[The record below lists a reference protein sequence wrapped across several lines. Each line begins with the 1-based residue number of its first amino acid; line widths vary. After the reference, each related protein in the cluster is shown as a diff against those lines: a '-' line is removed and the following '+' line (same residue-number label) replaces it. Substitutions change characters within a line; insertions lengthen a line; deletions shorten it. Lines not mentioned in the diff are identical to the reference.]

1 MNDKWMN
8 GKRKVNAFW
17 TQGERFVSAEREWS
31 GAESAG
37 ERNLDVRWTH
47 CERTVRANETKD
59 KGQKIKVK
67 NERQRF
73 ASQTEKQ
80 ITSKQKCK
88 HMFTHCRIMFKH
100 P

>member
-1 MNDKWMN
+1 MEW
-8 GKRKVNAFW
+8 GGERRWTQSERKVNVLWA
-17 TQGERFVSAEREWS
+17 
-31 GAESAG
+31 
-37 ERNLDVRWTH
+37 H

-88 HMFTHCRIMFKH
+88 HMFTPWRIMFKQ